1 MGDRTTSFTSTQKLM
16 ARLRSEIDILTSN
29 SWKISLSI
37 RKVSGDNVHRLVYE
51 YDVEENTSLTDWD
64 KED

>member
-1 MGDRTTSFTSTQKLM
+1 M